1 MKWNPGLGGGF
12 ALDFAALHPGY
23 GMVGWGF
30 GWCYGLFWLLDLV
43 LGFVLATLHS
53 MNTITFDTLKF
64 VERLVESG
72 MPERQAKALAQAQA
86 EINEANLE
94 DLATKGDLFEL
105 KADLREMDAK
115 INGRLNLLTWML
127 ALVVIASVV
136 PALKMLLK

>member
-1 MKWNPGLGGGF
+1 M
-12 ALDFAALHPGY
+12 
-23 GMVGWGF
+23 
-30 GWCYGLFWLLDLV
+30 LDLV
-43 LGFVLATLHS
+43 LGFVLATLHP

>member
-1 MKWNPGLGGGF
+1 
-12 ALDFAALHPGY
+12 
-23 GMVGWGF
+23 
-30 GWCYGLFWLLDLV
+30 
-43 LGFVLATLHS
+43 
-53 MNTITFDTLKF
+53 MNIIKF
-64 VERLVESG
+64 V
-72 MPERQAKALAQAQA
+72 LAQAQA

>member
-1 MKWNPGLGGGF
+1 M
-12 ALDFAALHPGY
+12 
-23 GMVGWGF
+23 
-30 GWCYGLFWLLDLV
+30 LDLV

-53 MNTITFDTLKF
+53 MNIIKF
-64 VERLVESG
+64 
-72 MPERQAKALAQAQA
+72 ALAQAQA

>member
-1 MKWNPGLGGGF
+1 M
-12 ALDFAALHPGY
+12 
-23 GMVGWGF
+23 
-30 GWCYGLFWLLDLV
+30 LDLV

-53 MNTITFDTLKF
+53 MNTITF
-64 VERLVESG
+64 
-72 MPERQAKALAQAQA
+72 ALAQAQA

-127 ALVVIASVV
+127 ALVVIANVV